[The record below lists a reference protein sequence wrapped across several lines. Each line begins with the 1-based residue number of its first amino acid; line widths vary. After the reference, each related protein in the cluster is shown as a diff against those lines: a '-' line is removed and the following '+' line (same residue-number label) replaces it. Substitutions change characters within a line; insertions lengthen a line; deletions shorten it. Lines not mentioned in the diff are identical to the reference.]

1 MFERFIGKNKQN
13 RPKTYIVAY
22 SLQEVLT
29 SGKKYFRASSKHVF
43 IQRGWLIGNDLY
55 LKNPKR
61 KGQHKVWVA
70 SYTA

>member
-22 SLQEVLT
+22 SLQEVLA